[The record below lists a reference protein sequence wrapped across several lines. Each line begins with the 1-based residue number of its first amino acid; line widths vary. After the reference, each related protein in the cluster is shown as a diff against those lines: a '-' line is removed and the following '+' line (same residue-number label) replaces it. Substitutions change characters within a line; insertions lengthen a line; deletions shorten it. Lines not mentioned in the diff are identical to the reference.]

1 MENIK
6 VNLRFFEK
14 AWEASDGN
22 PHRDLVCFPGLITM
36 IVPISLLQFCLQP
49 CRDPSLP
56 ELDAQWYQCQVWEAI
71 VDAAIGDGVHVQSN
85 LLQFDWGLMR
95 RKLVKAMGETAHD
108 RYADWYGSTKRKLEE
123 ESESAVTRN
132 NR

>member
-6 VNLRFFEK
+6 VNLHFLKK

-22 PHRDLVCFPGLITM
+22 PHLVCFPGLITM
-36 IVPISLLQFCLQP
+36 IIPISLLQFHLQP

-56 ELDAQWYQCQVWEAI
+56 ELDAQWYRCQVWEAI
-71 VDAAIGDGVHVQSN
+71 VDAAIRDGVHVQSN

-95 RKLVKAMGETAHD
+95 RKLVKAVKRLTIGMPIGTA
-108 RYADWYGSTKRKLEE
+108 RQRGSLKRSPSRL
-123 ESESAVTRN
+123 SRGITGVIW
-132 NR
+132 

>member
-22 PHRDLVCFPGLITM
+22 PHRDL
-36 IVPISLLQFCLQP
+36 FCLQP

-95 RKLVKAMGETAHD
+95 RKLVKAMGETAYD
-108 RYADWYGSTKRKLEE
+108 RYADWYGSTKRKLKE
-123 ESESAVTRN
+123 ESESAVTRAIA
-132 NR
+132 RKSPGRLPG